1 MKKIT
6 LAAAVAAIALVA
18 SAYAS
23 PYYAL
28 HQMKTAIAE
37 RNVDALASY
46 VDFPALRESIK
57 GQLEKTMGDSIK
69 AATAS
74 DNPFA
79 AMGQAMVTTMLG
91 KMVDAMV
98 SPEGVAAM
106 VSKSAVGTDADQ
118 NTPAAG
124 GAQEKADYSVAY
136 AGWDKFV
143 VRAKTGGDEK
153 GGLILQRHGLWNWKL
168 SAIELTPAVAG
179 H

>member
-1 MKKIT
+1 MKKIA
-6 LAAAVAAIALVA
+6 LAAAVAAITLAA
-18 SAYAS
+18 SVYAS

-37 RNVDALASY
+37 HNVDALASH
-46 VDFPALRESIK
+46 VDFPALRISIK
-57 GQLEKTMGDSIK
+57 SQLESTLADSIQ

-79 AMGQAMVTTMLG
+79 AMGQAMVTGMLG

-106 VSKSAVGTDADQ
+106 VSKTAVGADADKGTQ
-118 NTPAAG
+118 G
-124 GAQEKADYSVAY
+124 GSAQEKKDYSVAY
-136 AGWDKFV
+136 KGWDQFV
-143 VRAKTGGDEK
+143 VRPKTDDDEK
-153 GGLILQRHGLWNWKL
+153 GGLVLQRHGLWNWKL

>member
-1 MKKIT
+1 MKKIA
-6 LAAAVAAIALVA
+6 LAAAVAAIALAA
-18 SAYAS
+18 SVYVS

-28 HQMKTAIAE
+28 HQMKNAIAE
-37 RNVDALASY
+37 RNVDALASH

-57 GQLEKTMGDSIK
+57 SQLEKTLGDSIH

-79 AMGQAMVTTMLG
+79 AMGQAMVTGMLG

-106 VSKSAVGTDADQ
+106 VSKSAVGADADK
-118 NTPAAG
+118 NTPAD
-124 GAQEKADYSVAY
+124 GAQEKTDYSVAY
-136 AGWDKFV
+136 AGWDRFV
-143 VRAKTGGDEK
+143 VRAKTDGDEK
-153 GGLILQRHGLWNWKL
+153 GGLVLQRHGLWNWKL

>member
-1 MKKIT
+1 MKKIA
-6 LAAAVAAIALVA
+6 LATAVAAVALAA
-18 SAYAS
+18 SVYAS

-28 HQMKTAIAE
+28 HQMKNAIAE
-37 RNVDALASY
+37 RNVDALASH
-46 VDFPALRESIK
+46 VDFPALRISIK
-57 GQLEKTMGDSIK
+57 SQLETTLADSIQ

-106 VSKSAVGTDADQ
+106 VSKSAVGAEADKS
-118 NTPAAG
+118 TPDT
-124 GAQEKADYSVAY
+124 GAQQKKDYSVAY
-136 AGWDKFV
+136 AGWDKFI
-143 VRAKTGGDEK
+143 VRAKADGDEK
-153 GGLILQRHGLWNWKL
+153 GGLVLLRHGLWNWKL

-179 H
+179 HE

>member
-1 MKKIT
+1 LKKIT
-6 LAAAVAAIALVA
+6 LAAAVAAIALAA
-18 SAYAS
+18 SVYAS

-28 HQMKTAIAE
+28 HQMKNAIAE
-37 RNVDALASY
+37 RNVDALASQ
-46 VDFPALRESIK
+46 VDFPALRGSIK
-57 GQLEKTMGDSIK
+57 RQLEKTMGDSIQ

-106 VSKSAVGTDADQ
+106 VSKSAVGADANKGTSD
-118 NTPAAG
+118 T

-153 GGLILQRHGLWNWKL
+153 GSLVLQRHGLWNWKL

-179 H
+179 HE

>member
-1 MKKIT
+1 MKKIA

-28 HQMKTAIAE
+28 HQMKTAIADH
-37 RNVDALASY
+37 NVDALASH
-46 VDFPALRESIK
+46 VDFPALRDSIK
-57 GQLEKTMGDSIK
+57 SQLEKTMGDSIQ

-79 AMGQAMVTTMLG
+79 AMGQAMVTAMLG
-91 KMVDAMV
+91 KMVDTMV

-106 VSKSAVGTDADQ
+106 VSKSAVGAEADQ
-118 NTPAAG
+118 NSPAAG
-124 GAQEKADYSVAY
+124 GAQEKTDYSVAY

-143 VRAKTGGDEK
+143 VRAKAAGDEK
-153 GGLILQRHGLWNWKL
+153 GGLVLQRHGLWNWKL

>member
-18 SAYAS
+18 SAYAY

-37 RNVDALASY
+37 RNVDALASH

-57 GQLEKTMGDSIK
+57 GQLEKTMADSIK

-106 VSKSAVGTDADQ
+106 VSKSAVGADTDKGV
-118 NTPAAG
+118 PAA

-153 GGLILQRHGLWNWKL
+153 GGLVLQRHGLWNWKL

>member
-1 MKKIT
+1 MKKIA
-6 LAAAVAAIALVA
+6 LAAAVAAIALAA
-18 SAYAS
+18 SVYAS

-37 RNVDALASY
+37 RNVDALASH

-57 GQLEKTMGDSIK
+57 SQLEKTMGDSIQV
-69 AATAS
+69 ATAS

-106 VSKSAVGTDADQ
+106 VSKSAVGADADQ

-124 GAQEKADYSVAY
+124 AQEKTDYSVAY

-143 VRAKTGGDEK
+143 VRAKADGDEK
-153 GGLILQRHGLWNWKL
+153 GGLVLQRHGLWDWKL

>member
-1 MKKIT
+1 MKKIA
-6 LAAAVAAIALVA
+6 LAASVAAIALAA
-18 SAYAS
+18 SVYAS

-28 HQMKTAIAE
+28 HQMKAAIAE
-37 RNVDALASY
+37 RNVDALSSH
-46 VDFPALRESIK
+46 VDFPALRGSIK
-57 GQLEKTMGDSIK
+57 SQLEKTMGESIQ

-106 VSKSAVGTDADQ
+106 VSKSAVGADADQ

-124 GAQEKADYSVAY
+124 AQEKTDYSVAY

-143 VRAKTGGDEK
+143 VRAKADGDEK
-153 GGLILQRHGLWNWKL
+153 GGLVLQRHGLWDWKL